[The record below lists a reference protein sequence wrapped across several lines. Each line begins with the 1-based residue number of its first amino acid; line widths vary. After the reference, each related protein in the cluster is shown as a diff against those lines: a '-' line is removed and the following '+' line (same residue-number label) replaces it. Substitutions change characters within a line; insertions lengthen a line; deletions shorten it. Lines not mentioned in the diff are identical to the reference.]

1 MKAPETQLQEDKI
14 SDPSDWSES
23 DDTEDAAIV
32 QDILKTLKDKR
43 SDSKDDE
50 NEEDS
55 GYLDNLFDTSN
66 AIDPS
71 DAIIENKLSQLDKT
85 ERQINLESLGLE
97 RFNVKLFQHFQRL
110 EYVYLQSNKIA
121 SLSYDFFTV
130 LARLKYLDLR
140 NNRLVTLPCSICYHP
155 CLEVLL
161 LQNNCIQRVPKEL
174 GKHIKNIQLL
184 G

>member
-23 DDTEDAAIV
+23 DDTEDVAIV

-50 NEEDS
+50 NDEDS

-110 EYVYLQSNKIA
+110 EYTYLQNNKIS

-174 GKHIKNIQLL
+174 GKYIKNIQLL